1 MKNKLFMLCLIL
13 LGVTLSVSAQKS
25 FHYGDVAGGKFY
37 AKSVRGVR
45 SMSDGKSYTVNS
57 GGKII
62 KYSYKTGKE
71 EATIFDG
78 TDGKTKISFSDYQ
91 FSSDEKQIL
100 FTTNV
105 KPIYRHSFTA
115 DYWLYNTVDKTLRQ
129 LSDNGSQEVASFS
142 PDGSKV
148 AFVRDNN
155 LYYVDLVENKEYQI
169 TTDGEFNHII
179 NGKPDWVYEEEYSFS
194 QAYQWSPDS
203 KSLAYWK
210 TDESMVK
217 EFSINF
223 FNRQLYPSVYTYKY
237 PKAGEKNSVV
247 SIHTYN
253 LITKDS
259 GIMDIGKETDI
270 YIPRIKWANDSE
282 NLLVFRLNRLQN
294 NFDLLSCNAKSG
306 ISKIIYNQNDDRYIN
321 RMDDKTIMFLSDGD
335 RYILQSEKD
344 GFNHLYLYSMEKGL
358 INQITKGD
366 WEVTELLGVDKNTV
380 YYLSAETSPLK
391 RNLYSIRLDGTRKT
405 RLTEG
410 EGSYS
415 IDFSKDFSYYISY
428 FSNTTTPTTVT
439 LHSSNGKF
447 VRMLEDNSTL
457 KSVVKEY
464 KLPAKEFFTF
474 TNSDGVSLNGYMIKP
489 YDFDSNESYPVFMT
503 QYSGPG
509 SQQVLDKWGVS
520 WEECLVQK
528 GYILVCVDGRG
539 TGARGEEF
547 RKCTYGNL
555 GHYEVIDQIEAA
567 KYLGTLDYVDKS
579 RIGIYGWSY
588 GGFMALNC
596 ILQGA
601 DYFKCAIA
609 VAPVTNWRYY
619 DTIYTELYNGLP
631 QDNPNGYDKNSPITY
646 ANRLKGKLLI
656 AHGSGD
662 DNVHVQN
669 TMDMVS
675 ALYSAG
681 KQFELAIYPDQ
692 NHSMLTNWSH
702 RHSLMIKAIDFIQKN
717 L

>member
-692 NHSMLTNWSH
+692 NHSMLPNWSH